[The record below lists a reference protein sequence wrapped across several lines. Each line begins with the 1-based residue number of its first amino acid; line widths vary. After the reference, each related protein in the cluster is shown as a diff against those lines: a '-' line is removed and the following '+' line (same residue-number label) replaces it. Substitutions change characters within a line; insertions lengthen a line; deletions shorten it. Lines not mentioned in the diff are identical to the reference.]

1 MPAFDTRASGPY
13 RVAMPN
19 IKRRH
24 IILGT
29 AGAVGALVI
38 GWSAMPQRRRLL
50 TDKPLAVRQGQV
62 ALNGW
67 VKVSA
72 DNTVTVM
79 MSQAEMGQGAQTG
92 LAMLLAD
99 EMDADWAQVTL
110 EQSTLDAIYN
120 NQAVLIDG
128 LPFQPNDHGL
138 VKRATGH
145 LVGKLIRQV
154 SGLQGTGGSSSLTD
168 QWLPLRQAGASARAM
183 LIGAAAATWQVP
195 AGECRAE
202 NGRVLHASG
211 KSAAYGELAQR
222 AAQSPLPKNVMLKT
236 PAQFKLIGQPVRR
249 IDNAAKLDGSATYG
263 IDVLPP
269 GLLYASITMCP
280 TVGGKVASFDAT
292 AAQALPGVRKVI
304 KLEPV
309 KASAIMPGSTCGGV
323 AVIADTP
330 FRAMRALTKVAI
342 EWDHGAAAALSSE
355 SISSDLK
362 AALDDNEGKVHF
374 ESGRIAEAL
383 KSAAKTVEAEYR
395 VPYLAHATMEPM
407 NCTVQ
412 YKDGAATVWA
422 PTQSAGFAN
431 GAVAKALG
439 IPSAKVDVKV
449 SYLGGGFGRRY
460 LTDFIVQAALL
471 ARETQGAPVQL
482 LWPREQDIA
491 HDYYRPTY
499 LCRCT
504 AGFDAGGELT
514 AWKTT
519 SAGSSMGMPSFMD
532 QSTDGA
538 SNTAYA
544 FPNARVAHVTV
555 ESAVPVGIWRSV
567 AHSQNAFF
575 TESFIDECAV
585 ACGKDPV
592 AFRAELLSA
601 DERHL
606 RVLRRAAAL
615 ADWQQPLGFAPDGA
629 KQARGIALHRS
640 FGSVVA
646 QVAEVSVTALRQIRV
661 HRVICVVDCGTAV
674 NPNLIRQQM
683 EGAIVFGLSAAP
695 RGEITIDKG
704 QVQQSN
710 FNSYAPLRM
719 SECPAIQVDIID
731 SADTPSGVGE
741 PGTPPIAP
749 AVANALYALT
759 GVRLRTLPL
768 KFA

>member
-1 MPAFDTRASGPY
+1 MPAFDTRAADPY

-19 IKRRH
+19 LKRRY
-24 IILGT
+24 IVLGSV
-29 AGAVGALVI
+29 GAVGALVI
-38 GWSAMPQRRRLL
+38 GWSAAPQRRRLT
-50 TDKPLAVRQGQV
+50 TDGPLKVRQGQV

-72 DNTVTVM
+72 DNTVTIM
-79 MSQAEMGQGAQTG
+79 MSQVEMGQGAQTG

-120 NQAVLIDG
+120 NQAVIIDG

-138 VKRATGH
+138 TKRATEH

-168 QWLPLRQAGASARAM
+168 QWMPLRQAGASARAM
-183 LIGAAAATWQVP
+183 LIGAAAALWQVP

-202 NGRVLHASG
+202 NGRVLHTSG
-211 KSAAYGELAQR
+211 KSTAFGELAQR
-222 AAQSPLPKNVMLKT
+222 AAEMPLPKAPVLKT
-236 PAQFKLIGQPVRR
+236 PAQFKLIGKPVPR
-249 IDNAAKLDGSATYG
+249 IDNAVKIDGSATYG

-269 GLLYASITMCP
+269 GLLYASIAMCP

-304 KLEPV
+304 KLDPV
-309 KASAIMPGSTCGGV
+309 KASSIMPGSTCGGV

-330 FRAMRALTKVAI
+330 FKAMRALTKVAI
-342 EWDHGAAAALSSE
+342 EWDHGAAATLSSQT
-355 SISSDLK
+355 IGSDLK
-362 AALDDNEGKVHF
+362 AALDGNEGRVHYAT
-374 ESGRIAEAL
+374 GHVADAL

-395 VPYLAHATMEPM
+395 VPFLAHATMEPM
-407 NCTVQ
+407 NCTAQ
-412 YKDGAATVWA
+412 FKDGAATVWA
-422 PTQSAGFAN
+422 PTQAAGFATS
-431 GAVAKALG
+431 AVAQALG
-439 IPSAKVDVKV
+439 IKSAQVEVKV
-449 SYLGGGFGRRY
+449 PYLGGGFGRRY
-460 LTDFIVQAALL
+460 LNDFIVQAALL

-482 LWPREQDIA
+482 LWPREQDMA

-499 LCRCT
+499 LCRCK
-504 AGFDAGGELT
+504 AGFDANAKLT

-519 SAGSSMGMPSFMD
+519 SAGSSMGAPSFLDM
-532 QSTDGA
+532 STDGA

-575 TESFIDECAV
+575 TECFIDECA
-585 ACGKDPV
+585 AASGKDPV

-606 RVLRRAAAL
+606 HVLHRAAQL
-615 ADWQQPLGFAPDGA
+615 ADWQQPLGNAPDGA
-629 KQARGIALHRS
+629 KQGRGIAIHRS

-646 QVAEVSVTALRQIRV
+646 QVAEVSLTPQRQIRV
-661 HRVICVVDCGTAV
+661 HRVVCVVDCGVAV

-683 EGAIVFGLSAAP
+683 EGAIVFGLSAAL
-695 RGEITIDKG
+695 RGEITIEKG

-710 FNSYAPLRM
+710 FNDYAPLRM
-719 SECPAIQVDIID
+719 NECPAIQVDIVA
-731 SADTPSGVGE
+731 SAEVPSGVGE

-759 GVRLRTLPL
+759 GTRLRSLPL
-768 KFA
+768 KIV